1 METSPLK
8 ADRQT
13 LPALDGVP
21 RNAYR
26 GAKSIGGDQERT
38 VGSGSLGKE
47 VRPRGL
53 EGRCIGF
60 LPLRLL

>member
-13 LPALDGVP
+13 LSPLHGVP

-26 GAKSIGGDQERT
+26 GAKSIGADHEGT
-38 VGSGSLGKE
+38 VGGWSLGKK
-47 VRPRGL
+47 VRPRGS

-60 LPLRLL
+60 LAL

>member
-1 METSPLK
+1 METTPLK

-26 GAKSIGGDQERT
+26 GAKSIGGNQEGT
-38 VGSGSLGKE
+38 VGSWSLGKK

-53 EGRCIGF
+53 KAGCIGF